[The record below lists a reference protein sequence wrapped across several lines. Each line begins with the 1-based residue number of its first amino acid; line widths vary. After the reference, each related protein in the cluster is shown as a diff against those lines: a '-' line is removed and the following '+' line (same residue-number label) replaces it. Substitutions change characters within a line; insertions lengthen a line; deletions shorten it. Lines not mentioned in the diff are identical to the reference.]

1 MLDFF
6 IENTISLLF
15 GLVSTGLIA
24 YFGIQNGKLKKLKKL
39 EEEEARE
46 QVQIMINVAT
56 QEIKNELEVEKQ
68 KFNAIKESYR
78 YRLISLCEI
87 YLDRG
92 FITSKEYT
100 ALSEMWKVYHALG
113 GNSQAED
120 MYHRTERLPIHDK

>member
-1 MLDFF
+1 MLNFLLQ
-6 IENTISLLF
+6 NSISLVF
-15 GLVSTGLIA
+15 GLISTGLIA
-24 YFGIQNGKLKKLKKL
+24 YFGNQNNKLKKLRKL
-39 EEEEARE
+39 EEEQERE
-46 QVQIMINVAT
+46 KIQIMIDVSLKD
-56 QEIKNELEVEKQ
+56 IRDELEVEKQ
-68 KFNAIKESYR
+68 KFNAIKESYK
-78 YRLISLCEI
+78 YRLMSLCEI